1 MQNITMI
8 PITCLYPHPDNP
20 RKNLGDLSEL
30 ADSIQK
36 NGIMQNL
43 TVVPKSES
51 EYTVIIGHRRLSA
64 AKQAGLTAVPCA
76 ITEMSPTDQVA
87 TMLLENVQRV
97 ELTPFEQM
105 KGFQQLLDLGE
116 TVETISQKTGFSAST
131 VRRRIKLTE
140 LDEKKLAEAMTRQV
154 SLTDLAKLEEIRNK
168 KDRNACLAVAG
179 TEDFERTVRAALLEQ
194 KAKDNKKPALEELSR
209 VATKVDKRPG
219 GYEYVGYFRYANYEP
234 GEFEKELKNKK
245 NLVYVADDRYAEVY
259 QKCTAQKQVNK
270 KTKAELEKE
279 HDIKRREVALDDA
292 ARHAY
297 ELMKA
302 FVENYIPEK
311 GKELKVYSACA
322 RAIVFGTNL
331 GLYLYPSDLYA
342 LYKSKPESGDENVLN
357 EWFDSILKESSV
369 CALLKWIFAA
379 YTKYDHNRR
388 WHFRGFGYPE
398 HKKNDRML
406 VLYDL
411 LIACGYVISEEEKQ
425 LIDGTHPAFA
435 TKKANKEAT
444 TK

>member
-1 MQNITMI
+1 MQNITML

-43 TVVPKSES
+43 TVVPKGES

-168 KDRNACLAVAG
+168 KDRDACLAVAG
-179 TEDFERTVRAALLEQ
+179 TEDFERTVRAAILDQ
-194 KAKDNKKPALEELSR
+194 KAKDNKKPALAELDKI
-209 VATKVDKRPG
+209 ATKVDKRPH
-219 GYEYVGYFRYANYEP
+219 GYNYVGWFRFSNYEP
-234 GEFEKELKNKK
+234 GEFLKRLKDKK
-245 NLVYVADDRYAEVY
+245 DLIYIVDKTYAEVY
-259 QKCTAQKQVNK
+259 QKEQNPKNQTKK
-270 KTKAELEKE
+270 KTKAQLAREKDIRDRVHALE
-279 HDIKRREVALDDA
+279 DA
-292 ARHAY
+292 EERAY
-297 ELMKA
+297 ELRKA
-302 FVENYIPEK
+302 FVESYEVLA
-311 GKELKVYSACA
+311 GKELEVLRSCA
-322 RAIVFGTNL
+322 RVLVKGTIYTL
-331 GLYLYPSDLYA
+331 YIYPTDLFKFCKGLNQDGDVNEKLESL
-342 LYKSKPESGDENVLN
+342 LESGEGAGLV
-357 EWFDSILKESSV
+357 KY
-369 CALLKWIFAA
+369 IFAA
-379 YTKYDHNRR
+379 FEQYDHYHKFHTIAAN
-388 WHFRGFGYPE
+388 GYPKHNLSGRMDLLYE
-398 HKKNDRML
+398 FLLSLGYRKND
-406 VLYDL
+406 
-411 LIACGYVISEEEKQ
+411 EEEQ
-425 LIDGTHPAFA
+425 LIKGTHPAFIF
-435 TKKANKEAT
+435 NDPESEEEQ
-444 TK
+444 